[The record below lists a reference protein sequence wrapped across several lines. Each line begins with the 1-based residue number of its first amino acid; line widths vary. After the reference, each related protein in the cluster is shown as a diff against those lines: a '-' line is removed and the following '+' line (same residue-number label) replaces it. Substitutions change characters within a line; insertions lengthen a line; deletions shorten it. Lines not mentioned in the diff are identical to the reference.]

1 MKVVQYMD
9 VIPNFIENH
18 PLLAMIGMTA
28 IVVILRLFGIGK
40 KMITWGAI
48 VLMASGSVYLA
59 KTMG

>member
-1 MKVVQYMD
+1 MD

-48 VLMASGSVYLA
+48 VLMAGGSVYLA